1 MTKPIIGIT
10 TSHVADNVLPNDR
23 LSSSYILAIRDAGG
37 MPVLLPNI
45 GDAEAL
51 DLVDALVISGGGDFD
66 PKTFGRAPNGANMA
80 WVSAERDQTELALL
94 RTAPPDLPIL
104 GICRGIQALAVAYG
118 GTLIQDLPTERP
130 SEIVHAQEMG
140 RDARTHGVNIEPASQ
155 LARTL
160 GATAIRVNSFH
171 HQAVDR
177 LPSGFRAVAWA
188 DDGLLEG
195 IEFPERPFC
204 LGVQW
209 HPENLTGNEEHARR
223 LFSAVVQAAL
233 AYRLRRQSQE
243 AG

>member
-10 TSHVADNVLPNDR
+10 TSHVADSVLPNDR
-23 LSSSYILAIRDAGG
+23 LSSSYILAVRDAGG

-66 PKTFGRAPNGANMA
+66 PKTFGQAPNGANMA

-118 GTLIQDLPTERP
+118 GTLIQDLLTERP

-177 LPSGFRAVAWA
+177 LPTGFRAVAWA

-195 IEFPERPFC
+195 IECPERPFC

-209 HPENLTGNEEHARR
+209 HPENLTGDEDHARR

>member
-1 MTKPIIGIT
+1 MTQPIVGIT
-10 TSHVADNVLPNDR
+10 TSHVADSVLPNDR

-37 MPVLLPNI
+37 LPVLLPNL
-45 GDAEAL
+45 GDAAAL
-51 DLVDALVISGGGDFD
+51 SLLDALVISGGGDFD
-66 PKTFGRAPNGANMA
+66 PASFGQAPSGAHMA
-80 WVSAERDQTELALL
+80 GVSAERDQTELALL
-94 RTAPPDLPIL
+94 RAAPPDLPIL

-118 GTLIQDLPTERP
+118 GTLIQDVPTLRP
-130 SEIVHAQEMG
+130 SELVHAQEMG
-140 RDARTHGVNIEPASQ
+140 RDARTHGVNIEPGSQ
-155 LARTL
+155 LAQTL

-177 LPSGFRAVAWA
+177 LPDGFRAVAWA

-195 IEFPERPFC
+195 LELPSRPFC

-223 LFSAVVQAAL
+223 LFSAVVQAAEV
-233 AYRLRRQSQE
+233 YRRRRRSQE

>member
-10 TSHVADNVLPNDR
+10 TSHVADSVLPNDR
-23 LSSSYILAIRDAGG
+23 LSSSYILAVRDAGG

-66 PKTFGRAPNGANMA
+66 PKTFGQAPNGANMA